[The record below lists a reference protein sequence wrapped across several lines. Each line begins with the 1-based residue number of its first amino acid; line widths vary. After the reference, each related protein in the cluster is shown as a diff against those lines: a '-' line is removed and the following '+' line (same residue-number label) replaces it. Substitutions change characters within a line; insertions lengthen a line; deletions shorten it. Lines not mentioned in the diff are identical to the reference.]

1 MASGDSLGFGVIGTG
16 AIGRLHAQHL
26 VSRVPGARLVA
37 VSDVVAEAARSCA
50 EATGSTAYDDY
61 RALLTDRQVD
71 AVVIASPPDTHAA
84 IIVDAAAAGKQ
95 IFSEKPIDCTLDKI
109 DRAIAAAE
117 KAGVKLQI
125 GFNRRFDANYHAVH
139 EAIVAGRIG
148 RPLIAHII
156 SRDPRPPV
164 LSNTRAVGGLF
175 LDMTI
180 HDFDMACYLTQS
192 QVESVYTIAGT
203 MLDGCGEPDTAIVT
217 LRMANGALV
226 TIDNGH
232 TTFGYDQRAEV
243 FGTEGMLATQNDKP
257 HSAHLTDSTGS
268 HAVLPW
274 HFFIERYAESY
285 ARELRAFVEC
295 VVQDSEP
302 LVTADDGR
310 RAVVIAFAAQ
320 RSYDEHRPVLI
331 SEVE

>member
-50 EATGSTAYDDY
+50 EATGSTPYDDHH
-61 RALLTDRQVD
+61 ALLADPQVE

-84 IIVDAAAAGKQ
+84 IIEDAAAAGTQ
-95 IFSEKPIDCTLDKI
+95 IFAEKPIDCTLEKI
-109 DRAIAAAE
+109 DRAIAAVAR
-117 KAGVKLQI
+117 AGVKLQI

-139 EAIVAGRIG
+139 DAVASGKIG
-148 RPLIAHII
+148 KPLIAHII
-156 SRDPRPPV
+156 SRDPKPPV

-180 HDFDMACYLTQS
+180 HDFDMACYLMQS
-192 QVESVYTIAGT
+192 DAESVYAVAGT
-203 MLDGCGEPDTAIVT
+203 MLEGCGEPDTAIIT

-226 TIDNGH
+226 TVDNGH
-232 TTFGYDQRAEV
+232 TAFGYDQRAEV
-243 FGTEGMLATQNDKP
+243 FGTEGMIATLNEKP
-257 HSAHLTDSTGS
+257 HSALLTDSTGS

-285 ARELRAFVEC
+285 ARELRAFVDC

-302 LVTADDGR
+302 LVTASDGR
-310 RAVVIAFAAQ
+310 RAVLIAFAAQ
-320 RSYDEHRPVLI
+320 RSYDEGRPVLVREI
-331 SEVE
+331 